1 MINLDNQ
8 NTTIMIEDF
17 VKDPEYKYLA
27 FHDSVFYV
35 ASQKNIKLLTIV
47 DDFEAGST
55 ERITPDASEI
65 ATIAPE
71 DLKIHG
77 LLVNNDENTGDN
89 ILLVPLETLDNQI
102 DFNILDLINKPPGDD
117 FEYQFKQFREVVPRN
132 DRFDPV
138 TKFIN
143 VFDKWNDEFSVALRE
158 SSKVDFYY
166 NGTRVSSITDPVET
180 IHGVDISFDET
191 YVLIGKQDIR
201 AIAND
206 LTSRICIEESESKK
220 GFNFSQIFYQ
230 KIKNHCKLFNS
241 FVLIKTLM
249 LVSHGHIVSFFSVL
263 KQKWIKHFSFES
275 QVKSIFRQTFPG
287 GVDIC
292 CLLEDGS
299 VKYINQR
306 GNPDPDSDEFSID
319 DEFEQKIEGKIIC
332 YN

>member
-1 MINLDNQ
+1 MFKTEGSDEDSDVFHVINLDNQ

-17 VKDPEYKYLA
+17 VKDPECKWHISEQFIDKYLA

-166 NGTRVSSITDPVET
+166 NGTRVSSIT
-180 IHGVDISFDET
+180 
-191 YVLIGKQDIR
+191 
-201 AIAND
+201 
-206 LTSRICIEESESKK
+206 
-220 GFNFSQIFYQ
+220 
-230 KIKNHCKLFNS
+230 
-241 FVLIKTLM
+241 
-249 LVSHGHIVSFFSVL
+249 
-263 KQKWIKHFSFES
+263 
-275 QVKSIFRQTFPG
+275 
-287 GVDIC
+287 
-292 CLLEDGS
+292 
-299 VKYINQR
+299 
-306 GNPDPDSDEFSID
+306 
-319 DEFEQKIEGKIIC
+319 GKIFVDFILFRPC
-332 YN
+332 

>member
-1 MINLDNQ
+1 
-8 NTTIMIEDF
+8 MIEDF
-17 VKDPEYKYLA
+17 VKDPECKWHISDQFIDKYLA

-55 ERITPDASEI
+55 ERITPDPSEI

-166 NGTRVSSITDPVET
+166 NGTRVSSIT
-180 IHGVDISFDET
+180 GKNFVDF
-191 YVLIGKQDIR
+191 R
-201 AIAND
+201 
-206 LTSRICIEESESKK
+206 
-220 GFNFSQIFYQ
+220 
-230 KIKNHCKLFNS
+230 LF
-241 FVLIKTLM
+241 
-249 LVSHGHIVSFFSVL
+249 
-263 KQKWIKHFSFES
+263 
-275 QVKSIFRQTFPG
+275 RP
-287 GVDIC
+287 C
-292 CLLEDGS
+292 
-299 VKYINQR
+299 
-306 GNPDPDSDEFSID
+306 
-319 DEFEQKIEGKIIC
+319 
-332 YN
+332 